1 MDVTEA
7 GNLGFLNDVVSGE
20 ELIGKAQDMA
30 RSIACGPPIAIRL
43 AKSMMRRGLS
53 MDLKT
58 SLEMAAV
65 AESITL
71 SSNDHV
77 EGMEALR
84 QKRRPKFKGI

>member
-1 MDVTEA
+1 
-7 GNLGFLNDVVSGE
+7 
-20 ELIGKAQDMA
+20 
-30 RSIACGPPIAIRL
+30 
-43 AKSMMRRGLS
+43 LS